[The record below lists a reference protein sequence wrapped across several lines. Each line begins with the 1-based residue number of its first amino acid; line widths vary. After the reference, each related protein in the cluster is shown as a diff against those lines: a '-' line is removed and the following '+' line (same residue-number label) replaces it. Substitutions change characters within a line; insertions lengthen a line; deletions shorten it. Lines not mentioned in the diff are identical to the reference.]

1 MLRTLNITACCFL
14 LFSLACEAAAPVEP
28 IDPKEVAIRD
38 FLKVAPVF
46 HPFVFDSTNFPAV
59 SLEPDKAV
67 RAFVGDY
74 TVRTTFYD
82 SKLNLVTAPKK
93 PGPYAAVVE
102 IQAKSGR
109 TTRRLVTVYRL
120 ARPMAPSE
128 TFTGLNF
135 SQLAKASD
143 LPAPELVRQFGIVT
157 NTVRGR
163 VWADVA
169 TDPRAARL
177 LAGLS
182 LSPHGRSPVRKNNDA
197 FAMERQWLVDL
208 KRQLDG
214 TSKMFA
220 QTVKAPRRLSSKRAP
235 VVREGTLAQAGMKP
249 DAATKIDAALQAWAA
264 DTDQAFAV
272 CVVRHGVIVLHRAY
286 GERDGHPMTLTNK
299 SWMASVTKTMSAC
312 QMMMLVDQGLAR
324 LDDPIEKYLP
334 ALSGVVVEKP
344 ITIRHLYTHTSG
356 LDKWP
361 AWSDE
366 SADVE
371 NQLADCYPF
380 VHVGQAWAY
389 NGQGYTTGGKII
401 ETISREAMPLFYLK
415 HFLEPLGCFNTDVT
429 ATHADAMTT
438 PLDMARF
445 GQMLLNRGSYGKY
458 QFFRPE
464 TFEQMLPKRLTD
476 VLGPDAAK
484 TFGIG
489 LDGQPGSGK
498 FGHGTASAAT
508 FSIDTTQDLVVI
520 MCRNSIGKNYDKYN
534 GGFWKAIQDGMEK
547 RND

>member
-1 MLRTLNITACCFL
+1 M
-14 LFSLACEAAAPVEP
+14 CEAAAPVEP

-59 SLEPDKAV
+59 SLVPDKAV

-82 SKLNLVTAPKK
+82 PKLNLVTVPKK

-102 IQAKSGR
+102 IQAKNGR

-128 TFTGLNF
+128 TFTESNF

-143 LPAPELVRQFGIVT
+143 LPSSEFGRQFGIVT

-163 VWADVA
+163 GWSEVA

-182 LSPHGRSPVRKNNDA
+182 LSPHGGSPIRKNSDA
-197 FAMERQWLVDL
+197 FAMERQWWVDL
-208 KRQLDG
+208 KRRLDG
-214 TSKMFA
+214 TDQMFT
-220 QTVKAPRRLSSKRAP
+220 QKVKAPRRLAGKPAP
-235 VVREGTLAQAGMKP
+235 VVREGTLAEAGMKS
-249 DAATKIDAALQAWAA
+249 DTATKIDAALQAWAA

-272 CVVRHGVIVLHRAY
+272 CVVRHGVIVLHHAY

-312 QMMMLVDQGLAR
+312 QMMVLVDQGLAR

-334 ALSGVVVEKP
+334 ALRGVEVGKP
-344 ITIRHLYTHTSG
+344 ITLRHLYTHTSG

-380 VHVGQAWAY
+380 VQVGQVWAY

-401 ETISREAMPLFYLK
+401 ESISGEAMPLFYLK
-415 HFLEPLGCFNTDVT
+415 HFLEPLGCSNTDVI

-445 GQMLLNRGSYGKY
+445 GQMLLNRGSYGRI

-464 TFEQMLPKRLTD
+464 TFEQMLPKKLTD
-476 VLGPDAAK
+476 VLGPDVAK

-508 FSIDTTQDLVVI
+508 FSIDTKQDLVVI

-534 GGFWKAIQDGMEK
+534 GKFWKAIQDGMEK
-547 RND
+547 